1 MRAQAEEL
9 IRLKE
14 EMNDIL
20 EKQIEASESDSGNLV
35 EDYKAVLIDIKSL
48 VREYVNS
55 GDREYLNLLC
65 QSLAIP
71 QK

>member
-1 MRAQAEEL
+1 
-9 IRLKE
+9 
-14 EMNDIL
+14 MNDIL
-20 EKQIEASESDSGNLV
+20 EKQIEASESDSGQLV

-55 GDREYLNLLC
+55 GDRDYLSLLC

-71 QK
+71 QKWFRLI

>member
-1 MRAQAEEL
+1 MRTQAEEL
-9 IRLKE
+9 MHLKE

-20 EKQIEASESDSGNLV
+20 EKQIEASESDSGQLV

-55 GDREYLNLLC
+55 GDRDYLSLLC